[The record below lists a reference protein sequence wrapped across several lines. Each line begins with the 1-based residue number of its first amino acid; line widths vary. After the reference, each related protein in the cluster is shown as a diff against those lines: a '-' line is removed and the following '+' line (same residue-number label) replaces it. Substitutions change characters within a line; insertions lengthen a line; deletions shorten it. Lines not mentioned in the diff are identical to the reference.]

1 MNNDMQ
7 DLKFTTTG
15 DFIKEQFEGD
25 GPIIIDDGKPP
36 KKIIFHR
43 DGYPVTRVEVIDN
56 NGRVYTKH
64 NIEDVHV
71 SFQDDYTTLKLMVTF
86 KDDEEICID

>member
-1 MNNDMQ
+1 MFKDVKQ
-7 DLKFTTTG
+7 VSD
-15 DFIKEQFEGD
+15 
-25 GPIIIDDGKPP
+25 PIEIYDRKPP
-36 KKIIFHR
+36 HKIIF
-43 DGYPVTRVEVIDN
+43 DKVAYPVTRVEVIDN

-86 KDDEEICID
+86 EDDEEICID